1 MLCSHLMPVKRW
13 LQPCRVSSTRAIS
26 KWHFYSTKAL
36 SKAGSS
42 PPSASHAAS
51 VVFARKTDG
60 TWSFCQ
66 DYSEHNAITQKL
78 VELLQHVDQLID
90 EAHSAWFFT
99 KFYLAIA
106 YMQFQI
112 RAED

>member
-1 MLCSHLMPVKRW
+1 MKWWSQGEPLDE
-13 LQPCRVSSTRAIS
+13 CRKQMAFLLDQDWII
-26 KWHFYSTKAL
+26 L
-36 SKAGSS
+36 SI
-42 PPSASHAAS
+42 ASLASS

-78 VELLQHVDQLID
+78 VELLQHVDKLID
-90 EAHSAWFFT
+90 EAHRAWFFT